1 MSSTHTVIDATR
13 AFFERGGA
21 DRHARLRRLIRT
33 PSIEPEVGICYGCH
47 RVMALNQQRRCFR
60 CANQPRTSRS

>member
-1 MSSTHTVIDATR
+1 MSSTNTVIDATR

-21 DRHARLRRLIRT
+21 DRHTRLRRLIRT
-33 PSIEPEVGICYGCH
+33 PSIEPEIGICYGCH

-60 CANQPRTSRS
+60 CVNCPGKPRS